1 MATCN
6 FWLKNARS
14 YYAFNDTYNTI
25 NDEGEEV
32 EVTRDECEWY
42 DLLGYI
48 CYRGEEGK
56 FFTCP
61 STETYNRRM
70 DARNICETNTD
81 WQTFGNGN
89 AWTTETNVESVIVIR
104 SGYYAGAV
112 LDYDV
117 KVETSQG
124 DTLHLSDYDNV
135 DDMIDDYMDILKD
148 IVEWRGEEH
157 KWNVGTF
164 EIQKKN
170 IRKWI
175 DKRISTHIENCE
187 KFCKE
192 NCEMEL
198 CVSARFSNGETWYSK
213 VG

>member
-1 MATCN
+1 MATSN
-6 FWLKNARS
+6 FYIKNAQS

-32 EVTRDECEWY
+32 EVTRDECEWD
-42 DLLGYI
+42 DLLDCI

-81 WQTFGNGN
+81 WKVFGNGN
-89 AWTTETNVESVIVIR
+89 AWTTETNVESVICIR

-135 DDMIDDYMDILKD
+135 DDMIDDYMNILKD
-148 IVEWRGEEH
+148 IVDWKGDQH

-164 EIQKKN
+164 KLQKKN

-175 DKRISTHIENCE
+175 EKRINTHIENCE

>member
-14 YYAFNDTYNTI
+14 YYAFNDTCEYENE
-25 NDEGEEV
+25 EGEIEEV
-32 EVTRDECEWY
+32 ARDEW
-42 DLLGYI
+42 DWQSVIDDI
-48 CYRGEEGK
+48 CYRGKEGK
-56 FFTCP
+56 IFDCL
-61 STETYNRRM
+61 STEKHNRRM
-70 DARNICETNTD
+70 DARNICETNTE
-81 WQTFGNGN
+81 WLTFGNGN

-124 DTLHLSDYDNV
+124 DTLYLSDYDNV
-135 DDMIDDYMDILKD
+135 DDMAEDYLDTLKD
-148 IVEWRGEEH
+148 IVEWKGHQH

-175 DKRISTHIENCE
+175 EKRINTHIENCE

-198 CVSARFSNGETWYSK
+198 KVSARFSNGETWYSK

>member
-32 EVTRDECEWY
+32 EVTRDECEWD
-42 DLLGYI
+42 DLLDCI

-70 DARNICETNTD
+70 DARNICKTNTD

>member
-1 MATCN
+1 MATSN
-6 FWLKNARS
+6 FWVKNAQS
-14 YYAFNDTYNTI
+14 YYAFKDTYATV
-25 NDEGEEV
+25 NDEGEDV
-32 EVTRDECEWY
+32 EVTRSDWDWD
-42 DLLGYI
+42 DLLECI

-56 FFTCP
+56 IFDCP
-61 STETYNRRM
+61 STEKFNRHM

-81 WQTFGNGN
+81 WLAFGNGN
-89 AWTTETNVESVIVIR
+89 AWTTETNVESVICIR

-112 LDYDV
+112 FDYDV

-148 IVEWRGEEH
+148 IVDWKGEQH

-164 EIQKKN
+164 KLQQKN

-175 DKRISTHIENCE
+175 ENRVNKHIENCE

-192 NCEMEL
+192 NCDVEL
-198 CVSARFSNGETWYSK
+198 CVRARFSNGETWYSE

>member
-6 FWLKNARS
+6 FWLKNARG
-14 YYAFNDTYNTI
+14 YYAFSNTYKTYNE
-25 NDEGEEV
+25 EGEEV
-32 EVTRDECEWY
+32 EVEREDWDWE
-42 DLLGYI
+42 DLLDYI
-48 CYRGEEGK
+48 CERGKEGK
-56 FFTCP
+56 FFDCP
-61 STETYNRRM
+61 SSEKSNRSM
-70 DARNICETNTD
+70 EARNICETNTD

-104 SGYYAGAV
+104 SGYYEGAV

-124 DTLHLSDYDNV
+124 DWFYLSEYDNV
-135 DDMIDDYMDILKD
+135 DDMIDDYLDKIED
-148 IVEWRGEEH
+148 IVEWEGYQH
-157 KWNVGTF
+157 KWNVGSF
-164 EIQKKN
+164 KMQKKN

-175 DKRISTHIENCE
+175 EKRINTHIENCE

-192 NCEMEL
+192 NCEIEL
-198 CVSARFSNGETWYSK
+198 EVCARFSNGETWYNK

>member
-1 MATCN
+1 MATAN
-6 FWLKNARS
+6 FWVKNAKS

-32 EVTRDECEWY
+32 EVIRDEW
-42 DLLGYI
+42 DWDVLLDSI
-48 CYRGEEGK
+48 CYRGEDGK
-56 FFTCP
+56 IFDCP
-61 STETYNRRM
+61 SSEKYNRNM

-81 WQTFGNGN
+81 WKVFGNGN
-89 AWTTETNVESVIVIR
+89 AWTTETNVESVIVLR
-104 SGYYAGAV
+104 SGYYEGAV

-117 KVETSQG
+117 RIDTSQG
-124 DTLHLSDYDNV
+124 DNFYLSDYDNV
-135 DDMIDDYMDILKD
+135 DDMIDDYLDTIKD
-148 IVEWRGEEH
+148 IVEWKGHQH

-164 EIQKKN
+164 KMQKKN

-175 DKRISTHIENCE
+175 EKRVNTHIENAE

-192 NCEMEL
+192 NCEIEL
-198 CVSARFSNGETWYSK
+198 KVCARFSNGETWYSK

>member
-6 FWLKNARS
+6 FWLKNAQS

-32 EVTRDECEWY
+32 EVTRDECEWD
-42 DLLGYI
+42 DLLDCI

-148 IVEWRGEEH
+148 IVAWRGEEH

-164 EIQKKN
+164 NIQKKN

-175 DKRISTHIENCE
+175 EKRINTYIENCE

-198 CVSARFSNGETWYSK
+198 AVSARFSNGETWYTK

>member
-6 FWLKNARS
+6 FWVKNAKS
-14 YYAFNDTYNTI
+14 YYVFDDTYNTI

-32 EVTRDECEWY
+32 EVTRDDW
-42 DLLGYI
+42 DWDNLLDEIRYLGK
-48 CYRGEEGK
+48 EGK
-56 FFTCP
+56 IFDCP
-61 STETYNRRM
+61 SSENRNRRM
-70 DARNICETNTD
+70 DATNICETSTD
-81 WQTFGNGN
+81 WNTFGNGN
-89 AWTTETNVESVIVIR
+89 AWTTETNVESVICIR

-124 DTLHLSDYDNV
+124 DTLHLSDYDSV
-135 DDMIDDYMDILKD
+135 DDMVEDYLDTLKD
-148 IVEWRGEEH
+148 IVDWKGGQH

-164 EIQKKN
+164 KMQEKN

-175 DKRISTHIENCE
+175 EKRIDTHIENCE
-187 KFCKE
+187 KFCKDV
-192 NCEMEL
+192 CEMEL
-198 CVSARFSNGETWYSK
+198 AVSARFSNGETWYTK

>member
-1 MATCN
+1 MATVN
-6 FWLKNARS
+6 FSVKNAQS
-14 YYAFNDTYNTI
+14 YYAINDTYKTE

-32 EVTRDECEWY
+32 EVARDQWDWD
-42 DLLGYI
+42 DLI
-48 CYRGEEGK
+48 DSIRYRGEEGK
-56 FFTCP
+56 IFVCHP
-61 STETYNRRM
+61 YDKWNGKM
-70 DARNICETNTD
+70 DAENICETNTE
-81 WQTFGNGN
+81 WETFGNGN
-89 AWTTETNVESVIVIR
+89 AWTTETNIESQIVIR

-117 KVETSQG
+117 KVESQ
-124 DTLHLSDYDNV
+124 DTIYYLSDYDNV
-135 DDMIDDYMDILKD
+135 DDLVDDYMSGLKD
-148 IVEWRGEEH
+148 LIEWRGHDH

-164 EIQKKN
+164 KLQEKN

-175 DKRISTHIENCE
+175 EKRINKHIENCE

-213 VG
+213 VD

>member
-6 FWLKNARS
+6 FWLKNAKS
-14 YYAFNDTYNTI
+14 YYAFNDTYKTE

-32 EVTRDECEWY
+32 DVTRDYWEWVE
-42 DLLGYI
+42 LLDDI
-48 CYRGEEGK
+48 RYRGKEGK
-56 FFTCP
+56 IFDCT
-61 STETYNRRM
+61 STVYNRRM

-81 WQTFGNGN
+81 WLTFGNGN
-89 AWTTETNVESVIVIR
+89 AWTTETNVESVIVFR

-124 DTLHLSDYDNV
+124 DTLYLSDHDNV
-135 DDMIDDYMDILKD
+135 DDMVEDYLDTLKD
-148 IVEWRGEEH
+148 IVEWKGYQH

-175 DKRISTHIENCE
+175 EKRINTHIDNCE

-192 NCEMEL
+192 NCEIEL
-198 CVSARFSNGETWYSK
+198 EVSARFSNGETWYRK

>member
-6 FWLKNARS
+6 FWLKNAQS
-14 YYAFNDTYNTI
+14 YYAFNDTYKTYD
-25 NDEGEEV
+25 DEGEEV
-32 EVTRDECEWY
+32 EVVRDDWEWE
-42 DLLGYI
+42 DLLDCI
-48 CYRGEEGK
+48 CYRGKEGK
-56 FFTCP
+56 FFVCP
-61 STETYNRRM
+61 STEKFNRRM

-89 AWTTETNVESVIVIR
+89 AWTTETNVESVIVMR
-104 SGYYAGAV
+104 SGYYAGAI

-117 KVETSQG
+117 KVMSSQG
-124 DTLHLSDYDNV
+124 DEFYLSDYDNV
-135 DDMIDDYMDILKD
+135 DDMIDNYMDTLKD
-148 IVEWRGEEH
+148 IVDWQGGQH
-157 KWNVGTF
+157 KWNGGTF

-175 DKRISTHIENCE
+175 EKRINTHIENCE

-198 CVSARFSNGETWYSK
+198 CVSAIFSNGETWYSK

>member
-1 MATCN
+1 MATSN
-6 FWLKNARS
+6 FWVRNAQS
-14 YYAFNDTYNTI
+14 YYAFKDTYTTV
-25 NDEGEEV
+25 NDEGEDV
-32 EVTRDECEWY
+32 EVTRSDWDWD
-42 DLLGYI
+42 DLLECI

-56 FFTCP
+56 IFDCP
-61 STETYNRRM
+61 STEKFNRRM

-81 WQTFGNGN
+81 WLTFGNGN
-89 AWTTETNVESVIVIR
+89 AWTTETNVESVICIR

-112 LDYDV
+112 FDYDV

-148 IVEWRGEEH
+148 IVDWKGEQH

-164 EIQKKN
+164 KLQQKN

-175 DKRISTHIENCE
+175 ENRVNKHIENCE

-192 NCEMEL
+192 NCDVEL
-198 CVSARFSNGETWYSK
+198 CVRARFSNGETWYSE
-213 VG
+213 VS

>member
-14 YYAFNDTYNTI
+14 YYAFNDTYKTE

-32 EVTRDECEWY
+32 EVMRDEWEWD
-42 DLLGYI
+42 DLLDCI
-48 CYRGEEGK
+48 RYRGEEGK
-56 FFTCP
+56 IFTCP
-61 STETYNRRM
+61 SSEKHNRRM
-70 DARNICETNTD
+70 DARNICETETD
-81 WQTFGNGN
+81 WLTFGNGN
-89 AWTTETNVESVIVIR
+89 AWTTETNVESVICIR

-124 DTLHLSDYDNV
+124 DTLYLSDYDNV
-135 DDMIDDYMDILKD
+135 EDMIDNYLDTLKD
-148 IVEWRGEEH
+148 IVEWKGEQH

-175 DKRISTHIENCE
+175 EKRIDTHIENCE
-187 KFCKE
+187 KFCKD

>member
-25 NDEGEEV
+25 NDDGEEV

>member
-1 MATCN
+1 MATAN
-6 FWLKNARS
+6 FWVKNAQS
-14 YYAFNDTYNTI
+14 YYAINDTYTTD

-32 EVTRDECEWY
+32 EVARDQWDWD
-42 DLLGYI
+42 DLLDGI
-48 CYRGEEGK
+48 RYRGEEGK
-56 FFTCP
+56 IFDCQ
-61 STETYNRRM
+61 SSEKWNGKM
-70 DARNICETNTD
+70 DAQNICETNTE
-81 WQTFGNGN
+81 WETFGNGN
-89 AWTTETNVESVIVIR
+89 AWTTETNIESQIVIR

-117 KVETSQG
+117 KINSQ
-124 DTLHLSDYDNV
+124 DTTYYLSDYDDV
-135 DDMIDDYMDILKD
+135 DDLIDDYMCGLKD
-148 IVEWRGEEH
+148 LVEWRGYDH

-164 EIQKKN
+164 KLQEKN

-175 DKRISTHIENCE
+175 EKRINKHIENCE

-198 CVSARFSNGETWYSK
+198 CVSARFSNGETWYKK

>member
-32 EVTRDECEWY
+32 EVTRDECEWD
-42 DLLGYI
+42 DLLDCI

-89 AWTTETNVESVIVIR
+89 AWTTETNVESVICIR

>member
-6 FWLKNARS
+6 FWLKNAQS

-32 EVTRDECEWY
+32 EVTRDECEWD
-42 DLLGYI
+42 DLLDCI

-148 IVEWRGEEH
+148 IVD
-157 KWNVGTF
+157 TY
-164 EIQKKN
+164 
-170 IRKWI
+170 
-175 DKRISTHIENCE
+175 IENCE

>member
-6 FWLKNARS
+6 FWLKNAQS

-32 EVTRDECEWY
+32 EVTRDECEWD
-42 DLLGYI
+42 DLLDCI

-148 IVEWRGEEH
+148 IVAWRGEEH

-164 EIQKKN
+164 NIQKKN

-175 DKRISTHIENCE
+175 EKRINTYIENCE

>member
-32 EVTRDECEWY
+32 EVTRDECEWD
-42 DLLGYI
+42 DLLDCI

-148 IVEWRGEEH
+148 IVAWRGEEH

-164 EIQKKN
+164 NIQKKN

-175 DKRISTHIENCE
+175 DKRISTHIENCK

>member
-32 EVTRDECEWY
+32 EVTRDECEWD
-42 DLLGYI
+42 DLLDCI

-148 IVEWRGEEH
+148 IVAWRGEEH

-164 EIQKKN
+164 NIQKKN

>member
-1 MATCN
+1 MATRN

-14 YYAFNDTYNTI
+14 YYAFNDTYEMENE
-25 NDEGEEV
+25 EGVMEEF
-32 EVTRDECEWY
+32 TRDEWEW
-42 DLLGYI
+42 DELLDCI
-48 CYRGEEGK
+48 RYRGKEGK
-56 FFTCP
+56 FFDCP
-61 STETYNRRM
+61 SSEKYNSHM

-89 AWTTETNVESVIVIR
+89 AWTTKTNVESVIVIR
-104 SGYYAGAV
+104 SGHYAGAV

-117 KVETSQG
+117 KVEPSEG
-124 DTLHLSDYDNV
+124 YTLHLSDYDNM
-135 DDMIDDYMDILKD
+135 DDMIDDYMDILKN
-148 IVEWRGEEH
+148 IVEWKGYQH

>member
-6 FWLKNARS
+6 FWLKNAQS
-14 YYAFNDTYNTI
+14 YYAFNDTYKTE

-32 EVTRDECEWY
+32 EVTRDECEWD
-42 DLLGYI
+42 DLLDCI

-70 DARNICETNTD
+70 EARNICETNTE
-81 WQTFGNGN
+81 WLTFGNGN

-104 SGYYAGAV
+104 SGYYEGAV

-135 DDMIDDYMDILKD
+135 DISWSGKD
-148 IVEWRGEEH
+148 ISTSGTWGRLRYRRRTSASGLRSVSTRTSRIARSSARRIV
-157 KWNVGTF
+157 KWNSV
-164 EIQKKN
+164 
-170 IRKWI
+170 
-175 DKRISTHIENCE
+175 
-187 KFCKE
+187 
-192 NCEMEL
+192 
-198 CVSARFSNGETWYSK
+198 
-213 VG
+213 

>member
-6 FWLKNARS
+6 FWLKNAQS

-32 EVTRDECEWY
+32 EVTRDECEWD
-42 DLLGYI
+42 DLLDCI

-104 SGYYAGAV
+104 SGYYEGAV

-148 IVEWRGEEH
+148 IVAWRGEEH

-164 EIQKKN
+164 NIQKKN

-175 DKRISTHIENCE
+175 EKRINTYIENCE

>member
-32 EVTRDECEWY
+32 EVVRDEWEWD
-42 DLLGYI
+42 DLLDCI
-48 CYRGEEGK
+48 RYRGEEGK
-56 FFTCP
+56 IFDCLP
-61 STETYNRRM
+61 SEKFNRRM
-70 DARNICETNTD
+70 DARNICETDTD
-81 WQTFGNGN
+81 WLTFGNGN

-135 DDMIDDYMDILKD
+135 QDMIDDYLDTLKD
-148 IVEWRGEEH
+148 IVEWRGEQH

-175 DKRISTHIENCE
+175 EKRINTHIENCE

-192 NCEMEL
+192 NCEIEL

>member
-32 EVTRDECEWY
+32 EVTRDECEWD
-42 DLLGYI
+42 DLLDCI

-148 IVEWRGEEH
+148 IVAWRGEEH

-164 EIQKKN
+164 NIQKKN

-175 DKRISTHIENCE
+175 DKRISTHIESCE

>member
-6 FWLKNARS
+6 FWLKNAQS

-32 EVTRDECEWY
+32 EVTRDECEWD
-42 DLLGYI
+42 DLLDCI

-164 EIQKKN
+164 NIQKKN

>member
-6 FWLKNARS
+6 FWLKNAQS
-14 YYAFNDTYNTI
+14 YYAFNNTYNTI

-32 EVTRDECEWY
+32 EVARDEWDWD
-42 DLLGYI
+42 DLLDNIRYS
-48 CYRGEEGK
+48 GEESK
-56 FFTCP
+56 IFDCP
-61 STETYNRRM
+61 SSEKYNRRM

-81 WQTFGNGN
+81 WGVFGNGN

-124 DTLHLSDYDNV
+124 DIFRLSEYNNVENMINDYLDTLE
-135 DDMIDDYMDILKD
+135 D
-148 IVEWRGEEH
+148 IVVWKGEEH

-164 EIQKKN
+164 KLQKKN

-175 DKRISTHIENCE
+175 EKRINTHIENCE